1 MLNAFVYFDFLKTG
15 TYDRVKVKLL
25 QKVMSNRIQF
35 AWRIYK
41 ARMQYR
47 SRKAELIQQTAASIT
62 LQQWMK
68 VILWRIQQKRNKY
81 KQAALVELLKR
92 LGKSATVISSLYRG
106 HYMRHN
112 RHSPIRDV
120 MIHLNGRAQ
129 RIAMERGIHSVVVLQ
144 RILRQY
150 R

>member
-1 MLNAFVYFDFLKTG
+1 MIFETG

-47 SRKAELIQQTAASIT
+47 YRKAELIQQTAASIT

-81 KQAALVELLKR
+81 KQAALVSIQAKERASRNESTAVLISIPLPSF
-92 LGKSATVISSLYRG
+92 KSVPLY
-106 HYMRHN
+106 
-112 RHSPIRDV
+112 
-120 MIHLNGRAQ
+120 L
-129 RIAMERGIHSVVVLQ
+129 
-144 RILRQY
+144 
-150 R
+150 